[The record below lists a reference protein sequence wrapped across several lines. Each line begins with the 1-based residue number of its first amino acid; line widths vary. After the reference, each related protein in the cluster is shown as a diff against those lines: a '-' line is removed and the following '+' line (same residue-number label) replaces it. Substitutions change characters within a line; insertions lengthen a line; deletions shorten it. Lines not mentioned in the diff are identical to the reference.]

1 MGPFVYLF
9 RKVVMASIQTK
20 IKGTGIYLPKKELT
34 NFDLE
39 KIVETNDQWIF
50 ERTGIKARRIC
61 STEGGEF
68 PADMAHKASLDA
80 LKTAGLE
87 PNDID
92 MIIFASVTPD
102 YKLPNSSTL
111 LQTKLGISNQC
122 ACLDIAVAC
131 SGFVYGLN
139 MADSFIK
146 TGMIKNAL
154 IVGSEMLSREV
165 NWKDRSS
172 CILFGDG
179 CGVAVVG
186 QAEADEQSDVLG
198 SHLGADG
205 TGKEYF
211 EQLIGGSVEP
221 IEPQHIE
228 EGSHYM
234 KMQGREM
241 FKVATRTLAQNAKIV
256 IEKAGLKLED
266 VDWMVPHQ
274 ANIRIIETTGK
285 LLGISPE
292 RVVVNIERY
301 GNTSA
306 ATIPIA
312 FHEAIEDG
320 RIKRGDIV
328 LLDTFGAGLTS
339 GASVLRY

>member
-1 MGPFVYLF
+1 
-9 RKVVMASIQTK
+9 MAYRTK
-20 IKGTGIYLPKKELT
+20 IKGTGIYLPKKEVT

-39 KIVETNDQWIF
+39 KMIETNDQWIF

-68 PADMAHKASLDA
+68 PADMAHKAALDA
-80 LKTAGLE
+80 LKTAKLE

-102 YKLPNSSTL
+102 YKLPNSASL
-111 LQTKLGISNQC
+111 LQTKLGITNQC
-122 ACLDIAVAC
+122 ACMDIAVAC

-146 TGMIKNAL
+146 TGLAKNVL
-154 IVGSEMLSREV
+154 VVGSEMLSREV
-165 NWKDRSS
+165 DWSDRSI

-179 CGVAVVG
+179 CGLAVVG
-186 QAEADEQSDVLG
+186 RDEEEGDSDVLG

-211 EQLIGGSVEP
+211 EQLIGGAVNP
-221 IEPQHIE
+221 LQKHHID
-228 EGSHYM
+228 EGSHF
-234 KMQGREM
+234 MQMRGKEM
-241 FKVATRTLAQNAKIV
+241 FKVATRTLAQNARIV
-256 IEKAGLKLED
+256 IEKAGLTLEQI
-266 VDWMVPHQ
+266 DWMVPHQ

-285 LLGISPE
+285 LLGIAPE
-292 RVVVNIERY
+292 KVVVNIEKY

-312 FHEAIEDG
+312 LHEAIEDG
-320 RIKRGDIV
+320 RIKRGDLV

>member
-1 MGPFVYLF
+1 
-9 RKVVMASIQTK
+9 MANIQTK
-20 IKGTGIYLPKKELT
+20 IKGTGSYLPKKELT

-68 PADMAHKASLDA
+68 PADMAYKASLDA
-80 LKTAGLE
+80 LKTSELE

-102 YKLPNSSTL
+102 YKLPNSSSL
-111 LQTKLGISNQC
+111 LQTKLGITNQC
-122 ACLDIAVAC
+122 ACLDISVAC

-165 NWKDRSS
+165 DWSDRSS

-186 QAEADEQSDVLG
+186 KTPEGENCDVLG

-221 IEPQHIE
+221 IEHRHID
-228 EGSHYM
+228 EGSHFM

-256 IEKAGLKLED
+256 IDKAGLTLED

-285 LLGISPE
+285 LLGINPE
-292 RVVVNIERY
+292 KVIVNIERY

-306 ATIPIA
+306 ATVPIA
-312 FHEAIEDG
+312 LHEAIQDG
-320 RIKRGDIV
+320 RIKRGNLV

-339 GASVLRY
+339 GASILRY

>member
-1 MGPFVYLF
+1 
-9 RKVVMASIQTK
+9 MAYRTK
-20 IKGTGIYLPKKELT
+20 IKGTGIYLPKREVT

-39 KIVETNDQWIF
+39 ETIETNDAWIF
-50 ERTGIKARRIC
+50 ERTGIRARRIC

-68 PADMAHKASLDA
+68 PADMAYKASLDA
-80 LKTAGLE
+80 LKTAKLE

-102 YKLPNSSTL
+102 YKLPNSASL
-111 LQTKLGISNQC
+111 LQTKLGITNQC
-122 ACLDIAVAC
+122 ACMDIAVAC

-146 TGMIKNAL
+146 TGLAKNVL
-154 IVGSEMLSREV
+154 VVGSEMLSREV
-165 NWKDRSS
+165 DWSDRSI

-179 CGVAVVG
+179 CGLAVVG
-186 QAEADEQSDVLG
+186 RDEEAGDCDVLG

-211 EQLIGGSVEP
+211 EQLIGGAVTPLQKS
-221 IEPQHIE
+221 HID
-228 EGSHYM
+228 EGSHF
-234 KMQGREM
+234 MQMRGKEM

-256 IEKAGLKLED
+256 IDKAGLTLD
-266 VDWMVPHQ
+266 QIDWMIPHQ

-285 LLGISPE
+285 LLGIAPE
-292 RVVVNIERY
+292 KVVVNIEKY

-312 FHEAIEDG
+312 LHEAIEDG
-320 RIKRGDIV
+320 RIKRGDLL

-339 GASVLRY
+339 GATVLRY